1 MRVGAT
7 QLLNTILH
15 LVNRQSRVTKSR
27 HRRPLTAKFEQV
39 QETLPV
45 QRFAQRKRYA
55 SRSSDREDPILISEY

>member
-39 QETLPV
+39 QKVLFI
-45 QRFAQRKRYA
+45 QRFAKRKRYA
-55 SRSSDREDPILISEY
+55 SRSSDRKDTILVSEH